1 MRNLLVV
8 TAMVLTA
15 GCASPSVVPMGSD
28 TYMIAKD
35 GSFTTFGGAAV
46 KGELYQQ
53 AYSFCQSKGK
63 DMKPLKDASRDS
75 GYGRYANA
83 EVQFKCLNPGD
94 SALDNSG
101 GVSEPSIKIR
111 TE

>member
-1 MRNLLVV
+1 MRILLMV
-8 TAMVLTA
+8 TAMALTA

-53 AYSFCQSKGK
+53 AYSYCQSKGK

-83 EVQFKCLNPGD
+83 EVQFKCLNLGD
-94 SALDNSG
+94 PALNNGSG
-101 GVSEPSIKIR
+101 LSEPSIKIR